1 MQAAKQ
7 PNDPVKMRAALDEA
21 DQAFGG
27 IDQHM
32 NTCMDMVGDMHP
44 DMEGQSDQDNVNPEP
59 KQ

>member
-1 MQAAKQ
+1 
-7 PNDPVKMRAALDEA
+7 MRAALDEA